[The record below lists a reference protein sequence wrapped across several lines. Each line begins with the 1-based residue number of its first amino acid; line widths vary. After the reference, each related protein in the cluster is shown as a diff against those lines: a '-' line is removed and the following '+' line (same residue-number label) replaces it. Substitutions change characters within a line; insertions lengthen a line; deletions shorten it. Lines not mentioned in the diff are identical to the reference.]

1 LSAQIG
7 GSTAQQELSKL
18 TDMSG
23 GAVPIG
29 AAEHESRLD
38 RLRGLMRAKGQD
50 AAFLYA
56 GTNLHYFTGV
66 EWKPSERL
74 VGALVSADGG
84 IDYVAPE
91 FERGTLQGFLQI
103 EGAIHCWEEH
113 ESPFDLVAKLLSG
126 GGRSN
131 AALAIDETA
140 PFFISEGIRQAI
152 AGTGRALVGAGD
164 AVDSC
169 RMRKSPA
176 EIALIRQAMNMTMEV
191 QRSAARILRPGISA
205 GEVSEFIHA
214 AHKAVGSPTGSYFC
228 IVLFGPDT
236 AFPHGVKTPKPLEAD
251 DLVLV
256 DTGCKLHGYISD
268 ITRTYSFGTPTPHQ
282 EKVWRDERAA
292 QQAGFDAARAGAA
305 CGSVDDAVR
314 RFIESENYG
323 PDYKLPGL
331 GHRTGHGIGLD
342 IHEAPYLVKNNQT
355 ILDAGMCFSIEPM
368 LCVPG
373 AFGVRLEDHVYMD
386 ESGPNW
392 FTEPGRTIDDPF

>member
-1 LSAQIG
+1 
-7 GSTAQQELSKL
+7 
-18 TDMSG
+18 
-23 GAVPIG
+23 
-29 AAEHESRLD
+29 
-38 RLRGLMRAKGQD
+38 
-50 AAFLYA
+50 
-56 GTNLHYFTGV
+56 
-66 EWKPSERL
+66 
-74 VGALVSADGG
+74 
-84 IDYVAPE
+84 
-91 FERGTLQGFLQI
+91 
-103 EGAIHCWEEH
+103 
-113 ESPFDLVAKLLSG
+113 
-126 GGRSN
+126 
-131 AALAIDETA
+131 
-140 PFFISEGIRQAI
+140 
-152 AGTGRALVGAGD
+152 
-164 AVDSC
+164 
-169 RMRKSPA
+169 
-176 EIALIRQAMNMTMEV
+176 MTMEV

-236 AFPHGVKTPKPLEAD
+236 AFPHGVKTPKPLEAG

-292 QQAGFDAARAGAA
+292 QQAGFDAARTGAA

-342 IHEAPYLVKNNQT
+342 IHEAPYLVKNNRT
-355 ILDAGMCFSIEPM
+355 VLDAGMCFSIEPM

-373 AFGVRLEDHVYMD
+373 SFGIRLEDHVYMD